1 MPKSRT
7 ALAAED
13 FAPYLVGPSASAPRK
28 SPPLKL
34 APVEKPAA
42 PFLKWAGGKTQLL
55 SVFES
60 FYPPKAQVTRF
71 IEPFLGGGAVFFHVR
86 RTLEPQRAFLFDRND
101 DLITTYAAIKSNA
114 DEVVRLLLAHRA
126 KHSETHYYKIRAQDA
141 ATLPPEQRAARFI
154 YLNKTCYNGLYRVNS
169 RNQFNVPMGRYVR
182 PSIVD
187 PHNVKAVAASLAKVH
202 LATRPFTHVTRVA
215 REGDFVYFDPP
226 YDPVSASA
234 SFTSYT
240 QHNFTAEDQ
249 TKLAQTFALLS
260 ERGCMVMLSNSDTP
274 FVRKLYQNFHI
285 HRVPARR
292 SINTRADKRGSVWE
306 VVVTNYVPPGR

>member
-1 MPKSRT
+1 
-7 ALAAED
+7 
-13 FAPYLVGPSASAPRK
+13 
-28 SPPLKL
+28 
-34 APVEKPAA
+34 
-42 PFLKWAGGKTQLL
+42 
-55 SVFES
+55 
-60 FYPPKAQVTRF
+60 
-71 IEPFLGGGAVFFHVR
+71 
-86 RTLEPQRAFLFDRND
+86 LEPQRAFLFDRND
-101 DLITTYAAIKSNA
+101 DLINTYAVIKRNA
-114 DEVVRLLLAHRA
+114 DEVVRLLLAHRS
-126 KHSETHYYKIRAQDA
+126 KHSEAHYYKVRAQDA
-141 ATLPPEQRAARFI
+141 GTLSAEQRAARFV

-169 RNQFNVPMGRYVR
+169 RNQFNVPIGRYVR

-202 LATRPFTHVTRVA
+202 LATKPFTHVTRVA

-240 QHNFTAEDQ
+240 QHNFGAADQ
-249 TKLAQTFALLS
+249 TTLANTFATLHK
-260 ERGCMVMLSNSDTP
+260 RGCLLMLSNSDTP
-274 FVRKLYQNFHI
+274 FVRELYQDFHI